1 MFLFNDKANYMLY
14 VCLLFF
20 AFGVLFCFDCYMYIC
35 CRHFLGLIVS
45 MCLPCTSNSD
55 FIGVVC
61 TDIKLSDLVEDTTY
75 LQQGQNTYSFII
87 DGTGRTLIHPL
98 LPDPRESNAN
108 EYDVDNIDNFE
119 TGGNVKEVIESMKL
133 CVKRAPLSNRFVL
146 EISSII
152 IG

>member
-1 MFLFNDKANYMLY
+1 
-14 VCLLFF
+14 
-20 AFGVLFCFDCYMYIC
+20 MYIC

-87 DGTGRTLIHPL
+87 DGTGRALIHPL
-98 LPDPRESNAN
+98 LPDPRESNAH

-133 CVKRAPLSNRFVL
+133 CVKRAP
-146 EISSII
+146 
-152 IG
+152 